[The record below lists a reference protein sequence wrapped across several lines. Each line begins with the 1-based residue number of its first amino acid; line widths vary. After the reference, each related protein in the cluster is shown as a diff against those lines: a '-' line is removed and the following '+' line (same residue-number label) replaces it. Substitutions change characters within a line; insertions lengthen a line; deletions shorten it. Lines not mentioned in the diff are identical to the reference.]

1 MRRREYRPRRKPE
14 GLRLFTALLALLCGW
29 ILAVVPFLATP
40 VSLYHP
46 SPEIV
51 AMIRENAKR
60 FHLSE
65 EELMAVMLTESRY
78 DPTAVSETGAQGL
91 MQLMPET
98 AAWISEKSGLPATDL
113 RKPEENIPLGAWYWA
128 YLLETY
134 KGNRVLALAAYNAG
148 HGNVDAWMT
157 EYKWANDFDDADA
170 IPFPETREFVKQVL
184 KNYDD
189 LRRGW

>member
-1 MRRREYRPRRKPE
+1 M
-14 GLRLFTALLALLCGW
+14 ALLALLCTW
-29 ILAVVPFLATP
+29 ILLFAPFLTTP

-51 AMIRENAKR
+51 AMIRENARK
-60 FHLSE
+60 FQLSE
-65 EELMAVMLTESRY
+65 EELTAVMLTESRY
-78 DPTAVSETGAQGL
+78 DPTAVSDTGAQGL

-98 AAWISEKSGLPATDL
+98 AAWISQKSGLPLSDL

-128 YLLETY
+128 YLLDTY

-148 HGNVDAWMT
+148 HGNVDAWVA
-157 EYKWANDFDDADA
+157 ENKWPEDFADADA

-184 KNYDD
+184 QNYEE
-189 LRRGW
+189 LKRGF